1 MVRLTLSCRFPRW
14 EGSDDSGD
22 GVAGGFGAGIEP
34 GARPNASESGDAGT
48 PSEKPARKRRVRKKS
63 VRKKPTASDAVA
75 EAAEGG
81 AAPESTAPES
91 TGPKA
96 KGPEGDGPRS
106 RGSRRRSTAEPD
118 GDEASAEDGED
129 RGGRKRRRRG
139 SRGGR
144 RRKRGDED
152 DSPEVDVIPGEE
164 DELPRGAGDSD
175 READGDKPAARRKK
189 RTRRKSR
196 RKVSDTDP
204 SPEPDADVTAEGEGA
219 PSESP
224 DEEPKEE
231 GSKKKRRRRRSRKKA
246 TGDAESEAESEAD
259 PDGEASSTKKSRR
272 RPKKSGAAT
281 ATKTAEEKA
290 AEAEALRTQTI
301 AVNAVE
307 PEERRVAVFENG
319 RIEDILMT
327 AESQKTLVNDIY
339 RGRVVNLEP
348 AIGAAFIDFGQ
359 GRNGFLHTSDVL
371 PIYADDDFQLEDLLT
386 GGHHDEE
393 GDHDADWSEEA
404 DALDEEHDD
413 GELDQAASEEAEAAP
428 EPSDSEIDEAPA
440 VEAEDEDTDGDRS
453 SSQGDPGDEPDDD
466 VGPPEDDPSG
476 GDDGPAPGF
485 AQGIVDEEAEAEEP
499 RGTRS
504 LRSRSRRP
512 ASSRVAAMDDGDGPS
527 GDDDG
532 KPARKKRKRRSS
544 KKKAASAGAD
554 GESGSDGDGDEGGR
568 QRTSSRK
575 RSRKKATASDKG
587 AEDGAKKSA
596 KKKVSKKAERKSKKK
611 ASSRRKASKGSS
623 KSGGSRSRGRSER
636 RSQRERRPIDQL
648 LKVGDPVV
656 VQVTK
661 DAIGDKG
668 PTLTTYISMPGRY
681 LVLMPSMSR
690 TGVSRKIPDD
700 KERKRLKRILA
711 SLKTPADMGVIVRT
725 AGVGRTKAD
734 LQRDLDYLLGLW
746 ESFGKKLRGSR
757 GPAPLYLESDVATRT
772 LRDLFNRR
780 TKEVLVDDF
789 TVYEQMV
796 SFAEKLMPEHVGR
809 IKRYQGD
816 RPLFQES
823 GLEQEFER
831 IFSRRVD
838 LPSGGS
844 IVLDQAEALVAIDVN
859 SGRTRT
865 DSYDFEDIA
874 LKTNMEAVPEIA
886 RQIKLRD
893 LGGIIVCDFIDM
905 VRSSSNRQ
913 VERAL
918 REALADDRARSKLGR
933 ISQFG
938 LLEMTRQRLGP
949 GTHKKVFQACP
960 RCRGT
965 GRVRTVESRA
975 QAILRRLGGAVVQKG
990 FSKVEVR
997 AHPEV
1002 VQYLKEDL
1010 WDWVRALE
1018 HRSEKQIEL
1027 SSVPDQLEDSVLRYL
1042 RADGREVRP
1051 GGRRKR

>member
-1 MVRLTLSCRFPRW
+1 MVRLALSSRFPSW
-14 EGSDDSGD
+14 EGSDDPSD
-22 GVAGGFGAGIEP
+22 GAAGGFGAGIEP
-34 GARPNASESGDAGT
+34 GARPSASESGDADA
-48 PSEKPARKRRVRKKS
+48 SQEKPARKRRVRKKS
-63 VRKKPTASDAVA
+63 VRKKPAASDAG
-75 EAAEGG
+75 AEGADG
-81 AAPESTAPES
+81 DSAPESTE
-91 TGPKA
+91 PKA
-96 KGPEGDGPRS
+96 KSPEGDEPRS
-106 RGSRRRSTAEPD
+106 KGSRRRSTAEPD
-118 GDEASAEDGED
+118 GDEASAEDGEE

-164 DELPRGAGDSD
+164 DELPRGGDDSE
-175 READGDKPAARRKK
+175 READEDKPAARKKK

-196 RKVSDTDP
+196 RKASEED
-204 SPEPDADVTAEGEGA
+204 SGAEPEADATAEGEEA
-219 PSESP
+219 PSDSR
-224 DEEPKEE
+224 DEEPQGE
-231 GSKKKRRRRRSRKKA
+231 GGKKKRRRRRSRKKA
-246 TGDAESEAESEAD
+246 TGDADSEAEPEAE
-259 PDGEASSTKKSRR
+259 PDGEAGSTKKTRR
-272 RPKKSGAAT
+272 RSKKSGAAT

-290 AEAEALRTQTI
+290 AEAEAMRTQTI

-307 PEERRVAVFENG
+307 PEERRVAVYENG

-404 DALDEEHDD
+404 DALDEEHHDD
-413 GELDQAASEEAEAAP
+413 DDELEEEAGEEAEAAP
-428 EPSDSEIDEAPA
+428 EPAASEVQEPPAAEA
-440 VEAEDEDTDGDRS
+440 EAEDEDTGDERDS
-453 SSQGDPGDEPDDD
+453 DQGDPGDEPDDD
-466 VGPPEDDPSG
+466 AGPSEDDPAG
-476 GDDGPAPGF
+476 DDDGPAPGF
-485 AQGIVDEEAEAEEP
+485 AQGIVDEDAEAEEP

-512 ASSRVAAMDDGDGPS
+512 ASSRVAAMDDGDAPS

-554 GESGSDGDGDEGGR
+554 GESGSDGDGEEGGR
-568 QRTSSRK
+568 KRSSSRK

-596 KKKVSKKAERKSKKK
+596 KKKTSKKAERKSKKK
-611 ASSRRKASKGSS
+611 ASSRRKASKGGS
-623 KSGGSRSRGRSER
+623 KGGGSRSRGRSER
-636 RSQRERRPIDQL
+636 RPQRERRPIDQL

-809 IKRYQGD
+809 IKRYEGD

>member
-1 MVRLTLSCRFPRW
+1 M
-14 EGSDDSGD
+14 
-22 GVAGGFGAGIEP
+22 
-34 GARPNASESGDAGT
+34 
-48 PSEKPARKRRVRKKS
+48 
-63 VRKKPTASDAVA
+63 
-75 EAAEGG
+75 
-81 AAPESTAPES
+81 
-91 TGPKA
+91 
-96 KGPEGDGPRS
+96 
-106 RGSRRRSTAEPD
+106 
-118 GDEASAEDGED
+118 
-129 RGGRKRRRRG
+129 
-139 SRGGR
+139 
-144 RRKRGDED
+144 
-152 DSPEVDVIPGEE
+152 
-164 DELPRGAGDSD
+164 
-175 READGDKPAARRKK
+175 
-189 RTRRKSR
+189 
-196 RKVSDTDP
+196 
-204 SPEPDADVTAEGEGA
+204 
-219 PSESP
+219 
-224 DEEPKEE
+224 
-231 GSKKKRRRRRSRKKA
+231 
-246 TGDAESEAESEAD
+246 
-259 PDGEASSTKKSRR
+259 
-272 RPKKSGAAT
+272 
-281 ATKTAEEKA
+281 
-290 AEAEALRTQTI
+290 
-301 AVNAVE
+301 
-307 PEERRVAVFENG
+307 
-319 RIEDILMT
+319 
-327 AESQKTLVNDIY
+327 
-339 RGRVVNLEP
+339 
-348 AIGAAFIDFGQ
+348 
-359 GRNGFLHTSDVL
+359 
-371 PIYADDDFQLEDLLT
+371 
-386 GGHHDEE
+386 
-393 GDHDADWSEEA
+393 
-404 DALDEEHDD
+404 
-413 GELDQAASEEAEAAP
+413 
-428 EPSDSEIDEAPA
+428 
-440 VEAEDEDTDGDRS
+440 
-453 SSQGDPGDEPDDD
+453 
-466 VGPPEDDPSG
+466 
-476 GDDGPAPGF
+476 
-485 AQGIVDEEAEAEEP
+485 
-499 RGTRS
+499 
-504 LRSRSRRP
+504 
-512 ASSRVAAMDDGDGPS
+512 
-527 GDDDG
+527 
-532 KPARKKRKRRSS
+532 
-544 KKKAASAGAD
+544 
-554 GESGSDGDGDEGGR
+554 
-568 QRTSSRK
+568 
-575 RSRKKATASDKG
+575 
-587 AEDGAKKSA
+587 
-596 KKKVSKKAERKSKKK
+596 
-611 ASSRRKASKGSS
+611 
-623 KSGGSRSRGRSER
+623 
-636 RSQRERRPIDQL
+636 
-648 LKVGDPVV
+648 

-809 IKRYQGD
+809 IKRYEGD

-1042 RADGREVRP
+1042 RADGRE
-1051 GGRRKR
+1051 